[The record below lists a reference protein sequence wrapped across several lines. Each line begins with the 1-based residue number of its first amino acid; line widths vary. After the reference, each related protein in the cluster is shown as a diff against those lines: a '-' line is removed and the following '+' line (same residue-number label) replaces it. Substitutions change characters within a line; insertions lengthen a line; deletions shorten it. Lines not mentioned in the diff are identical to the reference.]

1 MAKFLKIPLTGVAN
15 TPEILVD
22 MDRIMAVRPGEDGN
36 PATNPTT
43 ETTILFGS
51 GNAGFN
57 TLQITHTAAANA
69 GDVLAAFNA
78 AIAANPGGVVSTLGS
93 PVATAQVPQQPSIS
107 GAQGRNVVTTEQVA
121 VTYTAFLFA

>member
-57 TLQITHTAAANA
+57 TLQITHTPALV
-69 GDVLAAFNA
+69 GGPSVLESFNA

-93 PVATAQVPQQPSIS
+93 PVATAQVPAAQS
-107 GAQGRNVVTTEQVA
+107 GAQGRTVVTTPA
-121 VTYTAFLFA
+121 TYVTYTAFLFA